1 MESGDFV
8 IGLFGDYESLYQEL
22 KIMEQ
27 NKKAKNQSFVVE
39 KYDNIDQI
47 NSTHILYIVPEKSDE
62 LSQVIQ
68 KMDNNSYN
76 TLILTDKQG
85 LARKGAAINFYYSES
100 KQRMEINPDNVK
112 KYGLVMS
119 GQLMTVAQV
128 VKDHK

>member
-62 LSQVIQ
+62 LTQVIQ

-119 GQLMTVAQV
+119 SQLMTVAQV
-128 VKDHK
+128 VKDH